1 MNTAIVKVPKPI
13 VMAIVA
19 SIAIHYAA
27 QLIANHCLLE
37 MSIKFQEVVP
47 LKSTD
52 QPEDF
57 SGIIF
62 FVVEIISFCQR
73 SSSLMSVYME
83 VSQGS

>member
-1 MNTAIVKVPKPI
+1 MNTAIVKVSKLI

-19 SIAIHYAA
+19 SIAMHYAA

-37 MSIKFQEVVP
+37 MPIKFQGVLP

-57 SGIIF
+57 SGNIF
-62 FVVEIISFCQR
+62 FVVEIISFYRR
-73 SSSLMSVYME
+73 SSSLRKSA
-83 VSQGS
+83 